1 MSVITE
7 EWLRDVEA
15 RLARLDED
23 GERSLSLRDLVSQ
36 REEEAGAEAAAK
48 AAAAARNGERRALY
62 VAQRAMK
69 QFTGGHYLCPG
80 PVAGVKCSSRHG
92 RRHYSPDYKGKD
104 WKCCDCRCLRDK
116 FILAKHSN
124 LSAKS
129 DPWYPR
135 SA

>member
-7 EWLRDVEA
+7 EWLQEVEA
-15 RLARLDED
+15 RLKALYCA
-23 GERSLSLRDLVSQ
+23 GERY
-36 REEEAGAEAAAK
+36 AAKAAAK
-48 AAAAARNGERRALY
+48 AAMDAAARANWVAL
-62 VAQRAMK
+62 RAMK

-80 PVAGVKCSSRHG
+80 PVVGVKCSSRHG

-116 FILAKHSN
+116 FILAKHSS

>member
-7 EWLRDVEA
+7 EWLQEAEA
-15 RLARLDED
+15 RLKALDCA
-23 GERSLSLRDLVSQ
+23 GERW
-36 REEEAGAEAAAK
+36 AAEMAAK
-48 AAAAARNGERRALY
+48 AAMDGAARANW

-80 PVAGVKCSSRHG
+80 PVAGVKCCSRHG
-92 RRHYSPDYKGKD
+92 RHHYSPDYKGKD
-104 WKCCDCRCLRDK
+104 WKCCDCRCLKDK
-116 FILAKHSN
+116 FIVAKHSR

-129 DPWYPR
+129 EPWFPR